1 MSDPLYQNAQGIVN
15 AAGTVILPFP
25 SPGTG
30 YAWTGTVNVPNAIGN
45 EKWQVQVGN
54 AGSGLPWGTF
64 LGNSP
69 FGPVQ
74 ALDSAV
80 ISITGTGLTPGTIYT
95 AVLIGSIDPKSSAP
109 TAMPQPQPLTLAQI
123 ASTINAAVSGAVT
136 ANMPQASMSGS
147 PANWNNAP
155 AIKNFTWPVGGPY
168 SSVTMTVFGATFT
181 QVTVTGLTTGRVY
194 LSEVIDGGEW
204 KLPISSL
211 VEPAGFSVNA
221 ARAYGYT
228 GTWNFQAALVA
239 TVSPDIVAPVYG
251 PAAQGPTNF
260 ADGLVTSTGTLSVGL
275 VGGGRST
282 TVRVWS
288 AWISMCSNP
297 AANIVLAG
305 YIGYS
310 GGNILTCALGSA
322 VSAQGNNSVS
332 LDYEGGLVVP
342 IGNAIAP
349 LSLLI
354 DSSANAAVFARGGIA
369 YSLDSA

>member
-1 MSDPLYQNAQGIVN
+1 MTIQPLYQ
-15 AAGTVILPFP
+15 AASGVVAADKTLTIKFQPVPTLQM
-25 SPGTG
+25 
-30 YAWTGTVNVPNAIGN
+30 WTGMLNLYNALGT
-45 EKWQVQVGN
+45 EQFQAQVSN
-54 AGSGLPWGTF
+54 APWGTF
-64 LGNSP
+64 LGNAQ
-69 FGPVQ
+69 FGPIQ
-74 ALDSAV
+74 AQGAQV
-80 ISITGTGLTPGTIYT
+80 ISITASGLTPGLNYN
-95 AVLIGSIDPKSSAP
+95 AVLIGTSSADGEVP
-109 TAMPQPQPLTLAQI
+109 YASPQIQQLTLAQI
-123 ASTINAAVSGAVT
+123 AATINAAVTGAVT
-136 ANMPQASMSGS
+136 ANMPQASMTGS
-147 PANWNNAP
+147 PANWNNTP
-155 AIKNFTWPVGGPY
+155 ATKNFTWPAGGPY

-221 ARAYGYT
+221 ALAYGYT

-260 ADGLVTSTGTLSVGL
+260 ASGLVIANGTVGVAL

-288 AWISMCSNP
+288 AWLSMALGNVPTGVNISS
-297 AANIVLAG
+297 

-310 GGNILTCALGSA
+310 GGNILTCTLGVQAS
-322 VSAQGNNSVS
+322 SQGNNSVS
-332 LDYEGGLVVP
+332 LTYEGGIVVP
-342 IGNAIAP
+342 IGSAIAP
-349 LSLLI
+349 LSLSM
-354 DSSANAAVFARGGIA
+354 DSASVAAAARGGIA